1 MRKYLTALGAAL
13 LLLLLCA
20 GCAGTPAMTESAR
33 TIDWDSFRQYPM
45 MECTAYVPH
54 WYQKG
59 GNGAWASW
67 YDTAAVTQA
76 DADAVLRF
84 LQTHLQEPLTP
95 RDLVPFDTGYHKELA
110 RLLFY
115 PAGSE
120 APHSDYWSITVY
132 SPDARQQAQTY
143 AAKML
148 ARNPEWEPLPDR
160 TFDWVCLSHYTGQTQ
175 EQDTWYFALTQ
186 ADCLYLYEELAR
198 LAGQSFSADD
208 ARARLHAAL
217 EADTGADGSS
227 ASLYF
232 FGRRYDETGRL
243 TVIFGQPDDTKSGWR
258 YYALYE
264 DGSYTTAP

>member
-1 MRKYLTALGAAL
+1 MRNWIRALGAAL
-13 LLLLLCA
+13 LLLLCA
-20 GCAGTPAMTESAR
+20 GCAVAPAAMTESAR
-33 TIDWDSFRQYPM
+33 TIDWDSFRQYPVI
-45 MECTAYVPH
+45 ECTADVAH

-59 GNGAWASW
+59 GNGAWTSW
-67 YDTAAVTQA
+67 YDTAAVAQA

-95 RDLVPFDTGYHKELA
+95 RDLVPFDTGYHRELA

-120 APHSDYWSITVY
+120 APHSHYWSITVY
-132 SPDARQQAQTY
+132 SPDARQQAETH

-148 ARNPEWEPLPDR
+148 TLDPEWEPLPDR
-160 TFDWVCLSHYTGQTQ
+160 TFDWVCLVHYTGQTQ

-186 ADCLYLYEELAR
+186 ADCLYLYDELAR

-208 ARARLHAAL
+208 ARARLRAAL
-217 EADTGADGSS
+217 EADTGADWSS

-232 FGRRYDETGRL
+232 FGRRYDEDGRL
-243 TVIFGQPDDTKSGWR
+243 TVIFGQPADTKSGWR
-258 YYALYE
+258 YYTLCE
-264 DGSYTTAP
+264 DGSYTATP